1 MSVQNSP
8 EQHPASGRSQE
19 APTKR
24 RGICAKCSMDPTD
37 AMMAA
42 ELGGKVRRYSKEITG
57 GNCAFADDD
66 LNIIARLA
74 INAVRAGLTSG
85 ISPAAAAKARA
96 RHFDGAERVHAQEDP
111 QPVLTPKTD
120 PEPSGGIK

>member
-1 MSVQNSP
+1 MSVQNNP

-42 ELGGKVRRYSKEITG
+42 ELGGKVRQFSQEITG

-66 LNIIARLA
+66 LHIIAHLA
-74 INAVRAGLTSG
+74 INAVRAGLTDG
-85 ISPAAAAKARA
+85 ISPAVAAKARA
-96 RHFDGAERVHAQEDP
+96 LHFDGGEAVHAQEDP
-111 QPVLTPKTD
+111 QPVLNTKTD
-120 PEPSGGIK
+120 PEPTP